1 MQGALSVTSCQ
12 VSRLSPEHESRCWF
26 RVDHLAEAASVRLSL
41 LFCPA
46 SSWEEAEGV
55 CPCDCA
61 RGSGFPDLTPAAQT
75 PKGKTGESDVVK
87 TKDFRASEDAVREAE
102 RERFLQTARPRR
114 DVCPT
119 RVRSG
124 RDAAERQ
131 PRCAGRRARADTSSG
146 VCRRRCAGAHAVARV
161 REARVRAPGA
171 DHPPPSG
178 AAASSERGSAG
189 CWRGAHSRPRP
200 AGGPSPRR
208 TPAHRPAASCRRLQ
222 GRAGRRQAAS
232 SGLVPAA
239 PGQAAAPVGQ
249 TRWRCAF
256 CSGVEAG
263 SLPAV
268 PASRRVPGPAHALL
282 CGSVVLPGKTSA
294 GCFPFVFPVFRFGGF
309 DLFPTPWSPGP
320 PGGG

>member
-1 MQGALSVTSCQ
+1 MS
-12 VSRLSPEHESRCWF
+12 
-26 RVDHLAEAASVRLSL
+26 
-41 LFCPA
+41 
-46 SSWEEAEGV
+46 
-55 CPCDCA
+55 
-61 RGSGFPDLTPAAQT
+61 
-75 PKGKTGESDVVK
+75 
-87 TKDFRASEDAVREAE
+87 
-102 RERFLQTARPRR
+102 
-114 DVCPT
+114 
-119 RVRSG
+119 RVRK
-124 RDAAERQ
+124 
-131 PRCAGRRARADTSSG
+131 
-146 VCRRRCAGAHAVARV
+146 ARV
-161 REARVRAPGA
+161 RTPGA

-178 AAASSERGSAG
+178 AAASSKRGSAG
-189 CWRGAHSRPRP
+189 CWRRGAQSAPPCCVAGGGRAARPLRRT
-200 AGGPSPRR
+200 GGPSPRR

-222 GRAGRRQAAS
+222 GCARRRQAAS

>member
-1 MQGALSVTSCQ
+1 MSNTREKRSRRCRKTAQ
-12 VSRLSPEHESRCWF
+12 VRR
-26 RVDHLAEAASVRLSL
+26 
-41 LFCPA
+41 
-46 SSWEEAEGV
+46 AEGTSRHLV
-55 CPCDCA
+55 GGCA
-61 RGSGFPDLTPAAQT
+61 DRGAQE
-75 PKGKTGESDVVK
+75 PMRC
-87 TKDFRASEDAVREAE
+87 RASGRRE
-102 RERFLQTARPRR
+102 
-114 DVCPT
+114 
-119 RVRSG
+119 S
-124 RDAAERQ
+124 
-131 PRCAGRRARADTSSG
+131 GRRARTTLHRVGRPRAA
-146 VCRRRCAGAHAVARV
+146 RGA
-161 REARVRAPGA
+161 APGA
-171 DHPPPSG
+171 G
-178 AAASSERGSAG
+178 A
-189 CWRGAHSRPRP
+189 GAHSRPLP
-200 AGGPSPRR
+200 AASPAEAEPHGRCGGRAAPRR
-208 TPAHRPAASCRRLQ
+208 TPAHRHAASCRRLQ
-222 GRAGRRQAAS
+222 GHARHQQAAS